1 MVKFWNKVC
10 VFGTAKRL
18 KSYIFYEMNTVV
30 VLISADNKKRGNVL
44 GFNQVVLFILIER
57 YVNIENKT
65 QCNIFEIIFFPNKDS
80 RKLLFK

>member
-1 MVKFWNKVC
+1 M
-10 VFGTAKRL
+10 FGTAKSL

-30 VLISADNKKRGNVL
+30 VLTSADNKKRGNVFIL

-57 YVNIENKT
+57 YVNIENET